1 MNPML
6 KGLRPQNMMNVM
18 NRVNQLQNNPQGIYD
33 LLKNSGRLSNEQL
46 SAIQK
51 MNNPA
56 EIGQYLLNTAPQNMY
71 GQIQNGVN
79 QYMK

>member
-1 MNPML
+1 MNPL
-6 KGLRPQNMMNVM
+6 LRGLRPNNMMNVM
-18 NRVNQLQNNPQGIYD
+18 QQVNQLQNNPQGIYS

-46 SAIQK
+46 NAIQK

-71 GQIQNGVN
+71 GQIQNGVS

>member
-1 MNPML
+1 MNPMFR
-6 KGLRPQNMMNVM
+6 GLRPQNIMNVM
-18 NRVNQLQNNPQGIYD
+18 NKVNQLQNNPQGVYD

-46 SAIQK
+46 SAIQNMK
-51 MNNPA
+51 NPA